1 MIDVAR
7 LAGVGTTTVSAV
19 VHGREHVAPELRERV
34 LEAIE
39 QLSYRPNVSARNLRL
54 QRTDVIGL
62 VVGDL
67 LDPFNAELTAHVE
80 RCAARSGLKVLLAT
94 SGEDEL
100 TYADVVSVDVVRG
113 LMGHPVAAVLLVGTA
128 GPPDLAKLADPHVPL
143 VFVAARNGQ
152 LGPSIEVDN
161 VLGGELAT
169 SHLIGLG
176 HRRLAYVSGVGFG
189 PMTEADE
196 EARLAGYTS
205 ALERVE
211 RKAVKHCELQLGS
224 IARKERQAALATL
237 LASPQRPTGVFAASD
252 TTALELMQRA
262 HELGL
267 RVPADLSIVGFDNI
281 SLAGYESIALTT
293 IAVPIQELARRAI
306 DVVMDTLDGAGTSAG
321 TVLLEPELII
331 RRSTAAPAKVARAKR
346 RVAR

>member
-1 MIDVAR
+1 VIDVAR

-39 QLSYRPNVSARNLRL
+39 QLSYQPNVSARNLRL

-67 LDPFNAELTAHVE
+67 LDPYNAELTAHVE

-128 GPPDLAKLADPHVPL
+128 GPPDLAKLADSHVPL
-143 VFVAARNGQ
+143 VFVDARNGQ
-152 LGPSIEVDN
+152 LGPSVEVDN

-176 HRRLAYVSGVGFG
+176 HRRIAYVSGVGFG
-189 PMTEADE
+189 PMTEAED

-211 RKAVKHCELQLGS
+211 GKAVKHRELQLGS
-224 IARKERQAALATL
+224 IARKERQAALTAL
-237 LASPQRPTGVFAASD
+237 LALPQRPTGIFAASD

-281 SLAGYESIALTT
+281 SLAGYELIALTT
-293 IAVPIQELARRAI
+293 VGVPIQELARRAV
-306 DVVMDTLDGAGTSAG
+306 DVVMDTLDGGASAG
-321 TVLLEPELII
+321 AVLLEPELII
-331 RRSTAAPAKVARAKR
+331 RRSTAAPAKVAKAKR
-346 RVAR
+346 RVSP